1 MEISAGKAGQATATG
16 AAESTARRD
25 AAASDFE
32 DLDQSIRVAEPA
44 RLQGAHPRESLM
56 SFSLR
61 KASELV
67 RLNSPLRM
75 RVPADDVGPL
85 RTDTS
90 LHGDAAARM
99 TASLQLESPSA
110 PLEAAR
116 TRNDCLPRPTPA
128 TAEIDDNR

>member
-1 MEISAGKAGQATATG
+1 MK
-16 AAESTARRD
+16 
-25 AAASDFE
+25 
-32 DLDQSIRVAEPA
+32 
-44 RLQGAHPRESLM
+44 SL
-56 SFSLR
+56 SG
-61 KASELV
+61 
-67 RLNSPLRM
+67 LNSPLRM

-128 TAEIDDNR
+128 TAELDDNRLDENSIVVPNFPNNSQQHLSTIN

>member
-1 MEISAGKAGQATATG
+1 
-16 AAESTARRD
+16 
-25 AAASDFE
+25 
-32 DLDQSIRVAEPA
+32 
-44 RLQGAHPRESLM
+44 M

-75 RVPADDVGPL
+75 RMPADDDGPL

-90 LHGDAAARM
+90 HHGDAAARM
-99 TASLQLESPSA
+99 TASLQIESPSA

-116 TRNDCLPRPTPA
+116 TRNDCLPRPARA
-128 TAEIDDNR
+128 TVGPLDHRQQADPIEARGLQHLSTMD